1 MEETHYDKLW
11 SHGIPSDILEL
22 ISSRLV
28 AAEYFVFH
36 AVCKRWCYAP
46 LTPPSLP
53 PRLMT
58 CSPTPRLM
66 TLWGETGIVEFFDP
80 VYNVVTT
87 QKTDIPKLRGAR
99 IRSSKANWL
108 LISSGSR
115 GMFFFNPI
123 SNDIIELPDLLEEH
137 ENSCSAW
144 TFSCPPDSS
153 SSDCFVVG
161 FETGIYVPDVY
172 IIKVGDTEWT
182 HHYFF
187 NTGNFA
193 TSDCNNPLFFKNNT
207 IYLLGDKGNLGT
219 LCIKGNSATQ
229 RPNWKF
235 YGRHFPSSKQTSI
248 RKAYTAEDVDNG
260 GMLVVFLSREEGDVE
275 VWRYKLKGKVLER
288 EQLTS
293 LDNNKTLFVS
303 SGGSYLKT
311 CVAQGLG
318 NKIYFP
324 MFHDNNKSVFYCL
337 ANRKYYS
344 FDYSA
349 IKAYSSSNIFNLVQP
364 RSCIWIEKEND

>member
-1 MEETHYDKLW
+1 MEDDKLW
-11 SHGIPSDILEL
+11 SHGIPLDILGL

-28 AAEYFVFH
+28 AAEYFIFH
-36 AVCKRWCYAP
+36 AVCKHWRYTP
-46 LTPPSLP
+46 LTPPP
-53 PRLMT
+53 PPQSCPL
-58 CSPTPRLM
+58 TPRLM
-66 TLWGETGIVEFFDP
+66 TLRAEAGIVEFFDP

-108 LISSGSR
+108 LMSSGNR
-115 GMFFFNPI
+115 GMFFFNSI
-123 SNDIIELPDLLEEH
+123 SNDIIELPNLLEEQG
-137 ENSCSAW
+137 NSCSAW

-153 SSDCFVVG
+153 SSNCFVVG
-161 FETGIYVPDVY
+161 FETGVYVPDVY

-187 NTGNFA
+187 YAGNFA

-207 IYLLGDKGNLGT
+207 IYLLGDKGNLGI
-219 LCIKGNSATQ
+219 LCIKGNSAAQ
-229 RPNWKF
+229 RPNWKS

-248 RKAYTAEDVDNG
+248 RKAYTAEDVDNE

-303 SGGSYLKT
+303 SGGSYLRT

-324 MFHDNNKSVFYCL
+324 MFHDNNKGVFYCL

-349 IKAYSSSNIFNLVQP
+349 IKAYSSSNVFNLIQP
-364 RSCIWIEKEND
+364 RSCIWIEQGDD

>member
-1 MEETHYDKLW
+1 M
-11 SHGIPSDILEL
+11 P
-22 ISSRLV
+22 
-28 AAEYFVFH
+28 FH
-36 AVCKRWCYAP
+36 AVCKRWHYAP
-46 LTPPSLP
+46 LTPPP
-53 PRLMT
+53 PPQS

-66 TLWGETGIVEFFDP
+66 TLRAETGIVEFFDP
-80 VYNVVTT
+80 GYNVVTT

-108 LISSGSR
+108 LMSSGNR
-115 GMFFFNPI
+115 GMFFFHSI

-161 FETGIYVPDVY
+161 LFMSQMYY
-172 IIKVGDTEWT
+172 IIKVGDTEWKY
-182 HHYFF
+182 HYFL
-187 NTGNFA
+187 NAGDFA
-193 TSDCNNPLFFKNNT
+193 TSDCNNSLFFKHST
-207 IYLLGDKGNLGT
+207 INLLDKGNLGT
-219 LCIKGNSATQ
+219 LSIKENSAAQ
-229 RPNWKF
+229 RPRWKF
-235 YGRHFPSSKQTSI
+235 YGKYFSNV
-248 RKAYTAEDVDNG
+248 YNG

-288 EQLTS
+288 EKITS
-293 LDNNKTLFVS
+293 LENNKTLFVS
-303 SGGSYLKT
+303 FGGSYLKT
-311 CVAQGLG
+311 CVAHGLG

-324 MFHDNNKSVFYCL
+324 MFHDNNKGVFYCL